1 MGVVRKPQFLNNVI
15 LIGCALSGVLIVLLA
30 GHLLAPSP
38 LPWYEEMKEASLL
51 MEDCSRVIR
60 ERREALGYTLER
72 RNDPNGTG
80 LIGEDITAITTT
92 TGNLEAKRSAASPDF
107 AALMVRLYREAGLEN
122 GDTIALGASGSFPGA
137 FIASLCAA
145 RVMKLRVIA
154 ALSLGA
160 SNWGANIPDL
170 TILDMYRSLAQR
182 LPVEAALVSLGGI
195 EDTGK
200 DLGLGLIEGG
210 REGMIQKIYDSGLPY
225 ILETDFTA
233 SVEKRLE
240 FYADHAEPE
249 GQAGIAVFVNI
260 GGADVNIGLGVWSL
274 QLQPGINTPGKAGP
288 ASGLSP
294 ADGGCTAS
302 FLNAGIPVIH
312 ILNIKNLALSYGLAF
327 DPVPLPEAGK
337 EDLYFHSD
345 PARQKFVFLAL
356 TVFYLLV
363 CAGAIKSLFNNR
375 QFNQSA

>member
-1 MGVVRKPQFLNNVI
+1 MKEIKNMVI
-15 LIGCALSGVLIVLLA
+15 LIGCAVTGILIVFA
-30 GHLLAPSP
+30 AEHLLVPAP
-38 LPWYEEMKEASLL
+38 LPWYDEMKEASLL
-51 MEDCSRVIR
+51 MEDCSRIIR
-60 ERREALGYTLER
+60 EKRKALGYPPDR
-72 RNDPNGTG
+72 RNDPNETG

-107 AALMVRLYREAGLEN
+107 AALMVRLCREAGVKN

-145 RVMKLRVIA
+145 RVMNLRVIA

-160 SNWGANIPDL
+160 SNWGANIPEL
-170 TILDMYRSLAQR
+170 TILDMYRCLADR
-182 LPVEAALVSLGGI
+182 LPVEAVVVSPGGI

-210 REGMIQKIYDSGLPY
+210 REAMIQKIYDSGLPY
-225 ILETDFTA
+225 ILEANFTA
-233 SVEKRLE
+233 SVEKRLA
-240 FYADHAEPE
+240 FYADRAGPG
-249 GQAGIAVFVNI
+249 GQAEIAAFVNI

-274 QLQPGINTPGKAGP
+274 QLRPGINKPGKPGI

-294 ADGGCTAS
+294 SDGGCIAS
-302 FLNAGIPVIH
+302 FLNAGIPVVH
-312 ILNIKNLALSYGLAF
+312 ILNIKNLSLSYGLAF

-337 EDLYFHSD
+337 EDLYFRND
-345 PARQKFVFLAL
+345 PARRKFVFLAL

-363 CAGAIKSLFNNR
+363 CAGSITLLKYPPNR
-375 QFNQSA
+375 QPFVL